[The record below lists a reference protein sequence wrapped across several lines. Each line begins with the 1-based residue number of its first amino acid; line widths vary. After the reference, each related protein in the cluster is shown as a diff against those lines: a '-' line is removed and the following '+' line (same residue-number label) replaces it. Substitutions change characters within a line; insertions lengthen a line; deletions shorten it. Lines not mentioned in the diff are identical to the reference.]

1 MAEYLDEVSTIIT
14 ALDTV
19 NEIIPEKDLIMCVVR
34 GLPSAYSS
42 IKQAVRIS
50 PTPVDLATLSSW
62 LKSEEINVD
71 LESKLFLQ
79 EDAVME
85 PAIALTAS
93 QNNRGGR
100 GGGR

>member
-19 NEIIPEKDLIMCVVR
+19 NEIIPEKDLVICIVR

-50 PTPVDLATLSSW
+50 PTPVDLTTLSSW
-62 LKSEEINVD
+62 IKSEEINVD
-71 LESKLFLQ
+71 LESKLLLL
-79 EDAVME
+79 EAAVIE
-85 PAIALTAS
+85 TAIALTAS
-93 QNNRGGR
+93 HSKF
-100 GGGR
+100 